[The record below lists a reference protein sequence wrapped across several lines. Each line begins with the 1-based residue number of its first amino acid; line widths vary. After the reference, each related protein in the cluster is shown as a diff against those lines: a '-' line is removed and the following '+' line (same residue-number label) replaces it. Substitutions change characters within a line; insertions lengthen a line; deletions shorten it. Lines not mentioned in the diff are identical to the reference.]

1 MSLSASEKVE
11 VIRMVEDSALS
22 IRKTLEELG
31 ISRSSF
37 YRWYQ
42 RYQAGGI
49 DALRSHSRSPRRF
62 WNKLPESIKEQC
74 LEIALQHPDKSPGSW
89 NGLLRRLYNT
99 TIRIAIM
106 NHWIM

>member
-11 VIRMVEDSALS
+11 VIRMVEESALS
-22 IRKTLEELG
+22 IRKTLEEFG

-42 RYQAGGI
+42 RYQAGGP

-62 WNKLPESIKEQC
+62 WNKLPESVKEQC
-74 LEIALQHPDKSPGSW
+74 LETALQHPDKPPGNWPGISQK
-89 NGLLRRLYNT
+89 NIT
-99 TIRIAIM
+99 TLSQ
-106 NHWIM
+106 NPVFTGS